1 MRKAERGRRN
11 AEGGTRKAERGRRN
25 AEGGTRKAEGG
36 RRNGEGSAWNEL
48 KRQRMV
54 AMGFVMNS
62 QGR

>member
-11 AEGGTRKAERGRRN
+11 AEGGTREAERGRRN

-54 AMGFVMNS
+54 AMGFGMNS